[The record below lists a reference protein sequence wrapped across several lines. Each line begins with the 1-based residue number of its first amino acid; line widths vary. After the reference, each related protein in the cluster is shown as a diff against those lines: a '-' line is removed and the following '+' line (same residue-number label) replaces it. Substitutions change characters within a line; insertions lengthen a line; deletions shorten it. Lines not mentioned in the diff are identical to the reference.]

1 MIIHNFDPILIDL
14 GYLQIRWYS
23 LSYILG
29 ILLGWW
35 FGKNLIL
42 KNLNKSDKKVYT
54 DNFDDLITYIIVGI
68 ILGGR
73 LGYVLFYNPNFYF
86 ENTTEI
92 FKLWKGGM
100 SFHGGL
106 LGVIIS
112 TLIFSKIKNLNHK
125 IYFDT
130 ISCVAPIGIFFG
142 RIANF
147 VNGELYGIHTEKW
160 WGVVFPKIDDKV
172 RHPSQVYEAILEGA
186 LLFFLLNY
194 VLRKKIFRH
203 GEISFLFLILY
214 GIFRIICEQF
224 REPDEHIGFLFNYL
238 SMGSSLSLIMI
249 IFGLIFITKSYF
261 SNEKNK

>member
-1 MIIHNFDPILIDL
+1 
-14 GYLQIRWYS
+14 
-23 LSYILG
+23 
-29 ILLGWW
+29 
-35 FGKNLIL
+35 
-42 KNLNKSDKKVYT
+42 
-54 DNFDDLITYIIVGI
+54 
-68 ILGGR
+68 
-73 LGYVLFYNPNFYF
+73 
-86 ENTTEI
+86 
-92 FKLWKGGM
+92 M